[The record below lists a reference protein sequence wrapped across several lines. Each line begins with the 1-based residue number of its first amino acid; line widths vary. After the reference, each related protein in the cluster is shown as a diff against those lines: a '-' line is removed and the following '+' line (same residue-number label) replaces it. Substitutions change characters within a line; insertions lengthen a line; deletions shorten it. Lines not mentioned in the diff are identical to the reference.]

1 MQLPH
6 CEKNDA
12 ASHSEASTRWI
23 VSTTCH
29 IARFVVAEIK
39 IKKILADRDENWKVP
54 MPAVRKNVSPSPMN
68 GRHVMNVE

>member
-29 IARFVVAEIK
+29 IARFVIAEIK
-39 IKKILADRDENWKVP
+39 IKKILAGKDEDGKVP